1 MPQFLKFILYSLLPG
16 FFINSYICVRFCAG
30 ILTPSRIFFSKNRI
44 RFFLSFMIPITT
56 AGMSKYWFPSMGS
69 WLIQLTVLLLTILY
83 FSDPLKKKIST
94 FLILICILAV
104 SENIA
109 ATFALP
115 IYTLIHHEESFRYNL
130 LYTSGEMLFLIII
143 DFFVALLFIKKLVPL
158 IRNYSHS
165 IQLTTIA
172 ELLFPVQASSFL
184 VGILLYRKN
193 SPWLKWL
200 IILYWFLNLLCCLI
214 IARAFHN
221 ISLREKRHE
230 LLVQQMSFLQKQLE
244 YTTEME
250 QEYQSVRKWNHDMEN
265 HLFSLNYLIRTQKYL
280 EADVYLET
288 ILSELPPEKRTL

>member
-1 MPQFLKFILYSLLPG
+1 MPQFLKFILYSLFPG
-16 FFINSYICVRFCAG
+16 FLITSYICVRFCTG
-30 ILTPSRIFFSKNRI
+30 ILTPSRNFFSKNRI
-44 RFFLSFMIPITT
+44 LFFLSFMIPLTA

-69 WLIQLTVLLLTILY
+69 WLVQLTILLLTVFY
-83 FSDPLKKKIST
+83 FSDPLKKKISA

-109 ATFALP
+109 IMFTLP
-115 IYTLIHHEESFRYNL
+115 IYALIHHEKSFRYNL
-130 LYTSGEMLFLIII
+130 LYTSGETLFLVTIN
-143 DFFVALLFIKKLVPL
+143 FFVAILFVKKLVPL

-165 IQLTTIA
+165 IHLTTIA
-172 ELLFPVQASSFL
+172 ELLFPIQASSL
-184 VGILLYRKN
+184 LMGILLYREN

-265 HLFSLNYLIRTQKYL
+265 HLFSLNYLIRTQKYH

>member
-1 MPQFLKFILYSLLPG
+1 
-16 FFINSYICVRFCAG
+16 
-30 ILTPSRIFFSKNRI
+30 
-44 RFFLSFMIPITT
+44 
-56 AGMSKYWFPSMGS
+56 MSKYWFPSMGS
-69 WLIQLTVLLLTILY
+69 WLIQLTLLLLTVFY

-109 ATFALP
+109 VMFTLSV
-115 IYTLIHHEESFRYNL
+115 YTLIHHEKSFRYNL
-130 LYTSGEMLFLIII
+130 LYTSGETLFLATI

-165 IQLTTIA
+165 IHLTTIA
-172 ELLFPVQASSFL
+172 ELLFPIQASSLFM
-184 VGILLYRKN
+184 GILLYREN

-221 ISLREKRHE
+221 ISVREKRHE
-230 LLVQQMSFLQKQLE
+230 LLIQQMSFLQKQLE
-244 YTTEME
+244 YTKDME

-265 HLFSLNYLIRTQKYL
+265 HLFSLNYLIRTQKYP

>member
-1 MPQFLKFILYSLLPG
+1 MPQFLKFILYTLLPSS
-16 FFINSYICVRFCAG
+16 FITSYICVRFCTG
-30 ILTPSRIFFSKNRI
+30 ILTPSRSFFPKNRS
-44 RFFLSFMIPITT
+44 RFFVSFMMPIK
-56 AGMSKYWFPSMGS
+56 AAFMSKYWFPSMGS
-69 WLIQLTVLLLTILY
+69 WLIQLTLLLLTVFY

-94 FLILICILAV
+94 FLILICILAI

-172 ELLFPVQASSFL
+172 ELLFPVQASSL
-184 VGILLYRKN
+184 LMGIFLYRKN

-200 IILYWFLNLLCCLI
+200 IIL
-214 IARAFHN
+214 
-221 ISLREKRHE
+221 
-230 LLVQQMSFLQKQLE
+230 
-244 YTTEME
+244 
-250 QEYQSVRKWNHDMEN
+250 
-265 HLFSLNYLIRTQKYL
+265 
-280 EADVYLET
+280 
-288 ILSELPPEKRTL
+288 

>member
-1 MPQFLKFILYSLLPG
+1 MVSQYGLLAYP
-16 FFINSYICVRFCAG
+16 VD
-30 ILTPSRIFFSKNRI
+30 TPSPDNSLFFRS
-44 RFFLSFMIPITT
+44 SE
-56 AGMSKYWFPSMGS
+56 
-69 WLIQLTVLLLTILY
+69 
-83 FSDPLKKKIST
+83 KKIST
-94 FLILICILAV
+94 FLILICILAI

-172 ELLFPVQASSFL
+172 ELLFPVQASSL
-184 VGILLYRKN
+184 LIGILLYRKN

>member
-44 RFFLSFMIPITT
+44 RFFLSFMIPMTA

-109 ATFALP
+109 ATFTLP

-143 DFFVALLFIKKLVPL
+143 DFFVALLFVKKLVPL

-165 IQLTTIA
+165 IHLTTIA
-172 ELLFPVQASSFL
+172 ELLFPVQASSLF
-184 VGILLYRKN
+184 VGMLLYREN
-193 SPWLKWL
+193 SP
-200 IILYWFLNLLCCLI
+200 
-214 IARAFHN
+214 
-221 ISLREKRHE
+221 
-230 LLVQQMSFLQKQLE
+230 
-244 YTTEME
+244 
-250 QEYQSVRKWNHDMEN
+250 
-265 HLFSLNYLIRTQKYL
+265 
-280 EADVYLET
+280 
-288 ILSELPPEKRTL
+288 

>member
-16 FFINSYICVRFCAG
+16 FFINSYICVLFCAG

-44 RFFLSFMIPITT
+44 RFFLSFMIPITA

-130 LYTSGEMLFLIII
+130 LYTCN
-143 DFFVALLFIKKLVPL
+143 DRAIKPLSERKVIPGIYIGVIECDLKDVTAKSEFPLRSVEDVP
-158 IRNYSHS
+158 
-165 IQLTTIA
+165 
-172 ELLFPVQASSFL
+172 
-184 VGILLYRKN
+184 
-193 SPWLKWL
+193 
-200 IILYWFLNLLCCLI
+200 FLNVYEQEDDEVPFDISDI
-214 IARAFHN
+214 IAD
-221 ISLREKRHE
+221 
-230 LLVQQMSFLQKQLE
+230 
-244 YTTEME
+244 
-250 QEYQSVRKWNHDMEN
+250 RKARRD
-265 HLFSLNYLIRTQKYL
+265 K
-280 EADVYLET
+280 
-288 ILSELPPEKRTL
+288 

>member
-44 RFFLSFMIPITT
+44 RFFLSFMIPITA

-109 ATFALP
+109 ATFTLP

-143 DFFVALLFIKKLVPL
+143 DFFVALLFVKKLVPL

-165 IQLTTIA
+165 IHLTTIA
-172 ELLFPVQASSFL
+172 ELLFPVQASSLF
-184 VGILLYRKN
+184 VGMLLYREN

-221 ISLREKRHE
+221 ISVREKKHE

-250 QEYQSVRKWNHDMEN
+250 QEYRSVRKWNHDMEN
-265 HLFSLNYLIRTQKYL
+265 HLFSLNYLIRAKKYH

-288 ILSELPPEKRTL
+288 LLSELPPEKRTL

>member
-1 MPQFLKFILYSLLPG
+1 MLWLQKTDFRISPLVSFSNPKKEGPLMPQFLKFILYSLLPG

-44 RFFLSFMIPITT
+44 RFFLSFMIPITA

-158 IRNYSHS
+158 IRNYSHKKWRRLYGKKKLS
-165 IQLTTIA
+165 NGSQLNT
-172 ELLFPVQASSFL
+172 
-184 VGILLYRKN
+184 VGII
-193 SPWLKWL
+193 P
-200 IILYWFLNLLCCLI
+200 
-214 IARAFHN
+214 
-221 ISLREKRHE
+221 
-230 LLVQQMSFLQKQLE
+230 
-244 YTTEME
+244 
-250 QEYQSVRKWNHDMEN
+250 D
-265 HLFSLNYLIRTQKYL
+265 
-280 EADVYLET
+280 
-288 ILSELPPEKRTL
+288 

>member
-1 MPQFLKFILYSLLPG
+1 
-16 FFINSYICVRFCAG
+16 
-30 ILTPSRIFFSKNRI
+30 
-44 RFFLSFMIPITT
+44 
-56 AGMSKYWFPSMGS
+56 MSKYGFPSMGS
-69 WLIQLTVLLLTILY
+69 WLIQLTLLLLTILY
-83 FSDPLKKKIST
+83 FSDPLKKKISI

-172 ELLFPVQASSFL
+172 ELLFPVQASSL
-184 VGILLYRKN
+184 LIGILLYRKN

>member
-1 MPQFLKFILYSLLPG
+1 
-16 FFINSYICVRFCAG
+16 
-30 ILTPSRIFFSKNRI
+30 
-44 RFFLSFMIPITT
+44 
-56 AGMSKYWFPSMGS
+56 MSKYWFPSMGS

-172 ELLFPVQASSFL
+172 ELLFPVQASSLL

-221 ISLREKRHE
+221 ISVREKKTRTVGSADE
-230 LLVQQMSFLQKQLE
+230 LSSETAGIYNRNGTGISICAKMESRYGKPSFF
-244 YTTEME
+244 TEL
-250 QEYQSVRKWNHDMEN
+250 SDPRKKI
-265 HLFSLNYLIRTQKYL
+265 S
-280 EADVYLET
+280 
-288 ILSELPPEKRTL
+288 

>member
-1 MPQFLKFILYSLLPG
+1 MPQFLKFILYALLPSS
-16 FFINSYICVRFCAG
+16 FINSYICVRFCTG
-30 ILTPSRIFFSKNRI
+30 ILTPSRSFFSKNRI
-44 RFFLSFMIPITT
+44 RFFLSFMIPMTA

-69 WLIQLTVLLLTILY
+69 WLIQLTLLLMTVFY

-109 ATFALP
+109 VMFTLP
-115 IYTLIHHEESFRYNL
+115 IYTLIHHGKSFRYNL
-130 LYTSGEMLFLIII
+130 LYTSGEMLFLMTI

-158 IRNYSHS
+158 IRDYSHS
-165 IQLTTIA
+165 IHLTTIA
-172 ELLFPVQASSFL
+172 ELLFPVQASSL
-184 VGILLYRKN
+184 LMGILLYREN

-221 ISLREKRHE
+221 ISVREKRHE
-230 LLVQQMSFLQKQLE
+230 LLIQQMSFLQKQLE

-265 HLFSLNYLIRTQKYL
+265 HLFSLNYLIRTQKYP

>member
-1 MPQFLKFILYSLLPG
+1 MPQFLKFILYSLLPSS
-16 FFINSYICVRFCAG
+16 FINSFICVRFCTG
-30 ILTPSRIFFSKNRI
+30 VLTPSRSFFSKNRTC
-44 RFFLSFMIPITT
+44 FFLSFMIPLT
-56 AGMSKYWFPSMGS
+56 AASMSKDWFPSMGS
-69 WLIQLTVLLLTILY
+69 WLIQLTLLLLTVFY

-109 ATFALP
+109 ATFTLP

-130 LYTSGEMLFLIII
+130 LYTSDEMLFLMII

-172 ELLFPVQASSFL
+172 ELLFPVQASSL
-184 VGILLYRKN
+184 LMGILLYRKN

-200 IILYWFLNLLCCLI
+200 IILYWFPNLLCCLI

-265 HLFSLNYLIRTQKYL
+265 HLFSLNYLIRTQKYH